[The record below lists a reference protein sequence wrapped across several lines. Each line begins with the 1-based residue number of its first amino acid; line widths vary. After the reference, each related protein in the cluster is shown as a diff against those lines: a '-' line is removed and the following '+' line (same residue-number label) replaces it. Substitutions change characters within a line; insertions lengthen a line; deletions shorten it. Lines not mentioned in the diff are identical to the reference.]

1 MPSLY
6 QLIRGMMFEV
16 LAEENPQRTVGD
28 TYRIVDA
35 AMREHEIAARIL
47 ECLQEKEESDA

>member
-6 QLIRGMMFEV
+6 SIIRGMLFEV

-28 TYRIVDA
+28 TYKIVDA
-35 AMREHEIAARIL
+35 AMREHEIRTRIL
-47 ECLQEKEESDA
+47 ECLQEKEEFDA